1 MHLSLL
7 VASVLQYAEPEED
20 VCEASKDRSY
30 HDLGP
35 QRVHSSVCSGPWTPR
50 GHVFGAPLMASALMI
65 QTTSWQ
71 AARLVRGSS
80 EPSATPPCCPDHFAS
95 RQVDGRLSRTLRPV
109 ADRDSHR
116 ARLLAAWADTF
127 KASER
132 RLGFETS
139 SSNAAAQSLSRT
151 FWRLGAQRQVLDLQ
165 RSFRP
170 QSFQFQQK
178 MKASGLGALGGLPLS
193 SAPSPLKCLFLAT
206 QRPSATHWRL
216 SLPVRRQLPKQS
228 FAMLCYALLTSWQ
241 GGHQPMMAAKQRGLY
256 QHLQGASH
264 MATPSHVVLAERT
277 FCQSRDAILRPDG
290 SHKSS

>member
-116 ARLLAAWADTF
+116 ARLLVAWADTF

-178 MKASGLGALGGLPLS
+178 NEGVRARSSRMSSPKFRSQSTEVSLSRDSEALRYTLEALLACQKATSEA
-193 SAPSPLKCLFLAT
+193 K
-206 QRPSATHWRL
+206 
-216 SLPVRRQLPKQS
+216 
-228 FAMLCYALLTSWQ
+228 LCYALLCFAHLVARWASADDGRKAAWFVPTPPRCVAH
-241 GGHQPMMAAKQRGLY
+241 GHTKPRGTRRENFLSIPRCDS
-256 QHLQGASH
+256 QA
-264 MATPSHVVLAERT
+264 
-277 FCQSRDAILRPDG
+277 
-290 SHKSS
+290 